1 MKKERIARLLK
12 DYQGYLISIATSALI
27 LGIIKLLGIWLVDIL
42 NYPIKIWIILVLL
55 IITICMVSL
64 IRFLI
69 KRTKSSCKFEIPSPV
84 QHKGYNL
91 NMTVVKYKQYKNQV
105 LCSWM
110 ENNKHNEKWFNQD
123 ALEEYTPSIPLPF
136 L

>member
-12 DYQGYLISIATSALI
+12 DYQGYVLLIITSVLSI
-27 LGIIKLLGIWLVDIL
+27 LGITIKSLRIWIVD
-42 NYPIKIWIILVLL
+42 NKTKIWIILVLL
-55 IITICMVSL
+55 IVTICIIYI

-69 KRTKSSCKFEIPSPV
+69 KRTKSSCKFEITSPV
-84 QHKGYNL
+84 QHKGSNIQLTVIKYN
-91 NMTVVKYKQYKNQV
+91 QYRNQV

-110 ENNKHNEKWFNQD
+110 KNNKHYEKWFNQD
-123 ALEEYTPSIPLPF
+123 ALEEYMPFTPLPF